1 MITPAYRAQVDLI
14 LQILPYV
21 AKEEIFALKGGSA
34 INLFIRE
41 LPRLSVDLDLT
52 YLPFDTRE
60 FAFQNIHDAL
70 GRIKESIESAIKG
83 LKVTSV
89 PLNGGTDVKLNCQYQ
104 NAQIKIEV
112 NTITR
117 GHFLPTRFMQVTD
130 KVQDEFGKFAAINVV
145 SHAELYGG
153 KICAALDRQHPRDLF
168 DVRLLLD
175 NEGLSDEVRYGFI
188 VSLLSH
194 YKPIH
199 ELISPI
205 LKDQKSAYDSQF
217 SGMTAMEFSY
227 DDYENNRNQ
236 LIEMINKSLTEEDKE
251 LIYGF
256 EKGNPVWELFPYKVI
271 KDLPAVQWKLLNV
284 NKLIKENPHKHE
296 QIVRAL
302 KVVLF

>member
-1 MITPAYRAQVDLI
+1 M
-14 LQILPYV
+14 
-21 AKEEIFALKGGSA
+21 AKEEIFALNGGTA

-41 LPRLSVDLDLT
+41 LPRLSVDMDLT
-52 YLPFDTRE
+52 YLPFDTRK

-70 GRIKESIESAIKG
+70 GRVKEAIESAIKG
-83 LKVTSV
+83 LKVTTV

-112 NTITR
+112 NTTIR

-130 KVQDEFGKFAAINVV
+130 KVQNEFGKFVAINIV

-175 NEGLSDEVRYGFI
+175 NEGFSDEVRYGFI
-188 VSLLSH
+188 VGLLSH
-194 YKPIH
+194 HKPIH

-217 SGMTAMEFSY
+217 SGMTTIEFSY
-227 DDYENNRNQ
+227 DDYENTRNQ
-236 LIEMINKSLTEEDKE
+236 LIEKINKSLTEEDKK

-256 EKGNPVWELFPYKVI
+256 EKGNPDWEIFPYKVI
-271 KDLPAVQWKLLNV
+271 KDLPAVQWKLLNI
-284 NKLIKENPHKHE
+284 NKLIKGNPHKHE
-296 QIVRAL
+296 QLAGAL
-302 KVVLF
+302 KDVLF